1 VKPSADHAAAAGAGA
16 GAAAGVGSDAVHRW
30 IRMDDSDVRYVS
42 SQAVTQL
49 LSGSASGGP
58 TVYLMF
64 YRALP
69 A

>member
-1 VKPSADHAAAAGAGA
+1 
-16 GAAAGVGSDAVHRW
+16 
-30 IRMDDSDVRYVS
+30 MDDSDVRYVS